1 MNDKEISEI
10 RRRYRAEKSGIS
22 RIRGC
27 YVNEKRTII
36 SEFDQSLGLMSES
49 EAEEVLTLLRK
60 ALSGKVGTNLMDIAF
75 STAQVQ
81 SGAEHGLL
89 MTLRESA
96 LGDDAAVHAFYEK
109 VIGSLALEGNYMIL
123 LCHDSY
129 DVFSYHKDGGRSE
142 DSGEIFR
149 YILCAICPVSMAK
162 PALSYFVRDNCF
174 RNITADS
181 VVAPPALGFL
191 FPAFD
196 NRSTNL
202 YGALYYTRDTSDSH
216 EEFTDAVFRAGKLP
230 MPAAAQQ
237 ETFRNVLAE
246 SVGEA
251 CSLPVVRAVRAQI
264 CQAVED
270 HKASKEPE
278 PLTVT
283 PWPGGEIPFLTP
295 FLYDLDGD
303 GQDELIFHLAT
314 AAVASQT
321 ENVYRYDPETGA
333 LAEELIEYPAVTYY
347 ANGYAVAQWS
357 HNQGLSDDDFW
368 PYNLYAYS
376 ADTQTYELIASVDA
390 WAKARSLQHWEFD
403 FPYPDQI
410 DAEGAGSVYLV
421 TPRGGGTDVLSQTD
435 YHAWLAAFDLTE
447 PIAVAYL
454 PLTAENIAAVGN

>member
-149 YILCAICPVSMAK
+149 YILCAICPVKAGK
-162 PALSYFVRDNCF
+162 ETLSYETEDKAFHIR
-174 RNITADS
+174 TPGYA
-181 VVAPPALGFL
+181 AAMPELGFL

-196 NRSTNL
+196 GRQTNL
-202 YGALYYTRDTSDSH
+202 YNCLYYTRSAGDNHPELIEALFHITPPLPADEQKGSFDALLSQTLGEECSMEVVQAVQTDLRERIEVHKETKSDEPLVVSGP
-216 EEFTDAVFRAGKLP
+216 E
-230 MPAAAQQ
+230 
-237 ETFRNVLAE
+237 
-246 SVGEA
+246 
-251 CSLPVVRAVRAQI
+251 VRAVLENAGVSEEKLAGFQVKFEETFGDDAALSPRNLVDSKRMQLKTPDVIIHVAPDRGDLVETRTLGGVKYIMVRAEDG
-264 CQAVED
+264 VE
-270 HKASKEPE
+270 
-278 PLTVT
+278 L
-283 PWPGGEIPFLTP
+283 
-295 FLYDLDGD
+295 
-303 GQDELIFHLAT
+303 
-314 AAVASQT
+314 
-321 ENVYRYDPETGA
+321 
-333 LAEELIEYPAVTYY
+333 
-347 ANGYAVAQWS
+347 NG
-357 HNQGLSDDDFW
+357 
-368 PYNLYAYS
+368 
-376 ADTQTYELIASVDA
+376 VDI
-390 WAKARSLQHWEFD
+390 
-403 FPYPDQI
+403 QI
-410 DAEGAGSVYLV
+410 D
-421 TPRGGGTDVLSQTD
+421 
-435 YHAWLAAFDLTE
+435 
-447 PIAVAYL
+447 
-454 PLTAENIAAVGN
+454 GN

>member
-202 YGALYYTRDTSDSH
+202 YGALY
-216 EEFTDAVFRAGKLP
+216 
-230 MPAAAQQ
+230 
-237 ETFRNVLAE
+237 
-246 SVGEA
+246 
-251 CSLPVVRAVRAQI
+251 
-264 CQAVED
+264 
-270 HKASKEPE
+270 
-278 PLTVT
+278 
-283 PWPGGEIPFLTP
+283 
-295 FLYDLDGD
+295 
-303 GQDELIFHLAT
+303 
-314 AAVASQT
+314 
-321 ENVYRYDPETGA
+321 
-333 LAEELIEYPAVTYY
+333 
-347 ANGYAVAQWS
+347 
-357 HNQGLSDDDFW
+357 
-368 PYNLYAYS
+368 
-376 ADTQTYELIASVDA
+376 
-390 WAKARSLQHWEFD
+390 
-403 FPYPDQI
+403 
-410 DAEGAGSVYLV
+410 
-421 TPRGGGTDVLSQTD
+421 
-435 YHAWLAAFDLTE
+435 
-447 PIAVAYL
+447 
-454 PLTAENIAAVGN
+454 